1 MIIPH
6 DALLT
11 TVFPYAGCSRIW
23 NWPLAPCLKATRW
36 RRDFSFGNRLCRRI
50 PWNVA
55 KRYFAEWY
63 FGAPLIHINRRATS
77 FHSLFRLNYDKII
90 RALDIFVMP
99 DLAALRTPAIQIDG
113 VRVRFR
119 MTGT

>member
-23 NWPLAPCLKATRW
+23 NWPLAHCLNDTRW

-55 KRYFAEWY
+55 KRYFAKWY
-63 FGAPLIHINRRATS
+63 LS
-77 FHSLFRLNYDKII
+77 
-90 RALDIFVMP
+90 
-99 DLAALRTPAIQIDG
+99 DLLPNFPPVIS
-113 VRVRFR
+113 
-119 MTGT
+119 